1 MKNTQGAGRASLNN
15 NNVAQRLQK
24 PANAARGIR
33 GAAWLAPLLC
43 VFLLYPPNAHAYL
56 DPGTGNAL
64 VYVLVSV
71 ATTLVF
77 LLKNFAYGIAR
88 KFSDLPATSTA
99 SSKESPLVIFSEGKI
114 YWPVFKPIVEALIEK
129 QYPFRFLSMDIHDPA
144 LTIENDFMHS
154 RYIGTGSA
162 AFARAASV
170 RAKVMLQ
177 TTANIGTPG
186 YPMPMPRHV
195 ECLAH
200 VLHGVGGVGAYY
212 KHAHDTCHAL
222 LLMGE
227 GDFDSIRVLEKK
239 RGLPP
244 RECVA
249 AGVPSLDEL
258 AKHISPRTGISTPPV
273 ILVAPSWG
281 ERNSLGY
288 CGADFVQWLLDA
300 GYRVIMRPHPFSA
313 KVEPE
318 FLEDLHNRFAAHPN
332 MRFDYAISSAAS
344 LAVTDLMISD
354 TSGVR
359 FDFAFLYMK
368 PVMTLQKTFEAMP
381 QYEFSDLEYI
391 WEEEV
396 AKELGPVILLEEF
409 FALGK
414 EGFLAQVQAA
424 LAIDASHLQRLRD
437 KTIANFGC
445 SGHFI
450 ADWAIQK
457 CEKAPA
463 SSPPQAL
470 HTGSAPH
477 KGGE

>member
-1 MKNTQGAGRASLNN
+1 MQNTPDANSIPTKKGKKRLKGGIGILGGWALCLPLFL
-15 NNVAQRLQK
+15 VLFPPHAQ
-24 PANAARGIR
+24 
-33 GAAWLAPLLC
+33 
-43 VFLLYPPNAHAYL
+43 AYL

-77 LLKNFAYGIAR
+77 FLKNFLYSLAG
-88 KFSDLPATSTA
+88 KFSGKPAKAVA
-99 SSKESPLVIFSEGKI
+99 SAADSPLVIFSEGKI
-114 YWPVFKPIVEALIEK
+114 YWPVFKPIVEALMERK
-129 QYPFRFLSMDIHDPA
+129 YPFRFLSMDIHDPA
-144 LTIENDFMHS
+144 LTIENEYMDS

-170 RAKVMLQ
+170 RAKVMLE

-186 YPMPMPRHV
+186 YPMPVPRHV
-195 ECLAH
+195 RCLAH

-212 KHAHDTCHAL
+212 RHAHDTCHAL
-222 LLMGE
+222 LLMGG
-227 GDFDSIRVLEKK
+227 GDFDSIRLLEKK

-258 AKHISPRTGISTPPV
+258 AKTISPRPGLADPPV

-281 ERNSLGY
+281 ERNSLDY
-288 CGADFVQWLLDA
+288 CGPDFVQWLLEA
-300 GYRVIMRPHPFSA
+300 GYHVILRPHPFSA
-313 KVEPE
+313 TVEAE
-318 FLEDLHNRFAAHPN
+318 FLEGLHKRFATHPN
-332 MRFDYAISSAAS
+332 MQFDYEISSAAS
-344 LAVTDLMISD
+344 LAAADLMISD

-396 AKELGPVILLEEF
+396 AKELGPVLLLEDF
-409 FALGK
+409 LALGR
-414 EGFLAQVQAA
+414 EGFLARVKAA
-424 LAIDASHLQRLRD
+424 LSMEAGHLQRLRD

-445 SGHFI
+445 SGRFI

-457 CEKAPA
+457 CVGAEGT
-463 SSPPQAL
+463 
-470 HTGSAPH
+470 H
-477 KGGE
+477 GGGK